1 MVRRIVLSFPL
12 LVLCFLATTASAQ
25 GFRDAEIEFNRGE
38 LLLEMR
44 DYPRAIFA
52 FNKAYTIRPDQRY
65 LAGLSRAYFGQG
77 EKEKALVHGQRYL
90 DRADDAPDS
99 KVKELVADLRN
110 EFAKDRGRVDV
121 TLFPPGGRLIV
132 VREDGSQ
139 ETSAVTEK
147 EVTRWLPLEAVTLV
161 YERDGFE
168 RAQQKVQVER
178 ARTQTVRLELGRA
191 AGESELVV
199 DANIRYALVYLDG
212 KEAGYTPFKKRVEAG
227 DHIVQVWAEDHLA
240 WTGVIDAPAAR
251 SVSVQAQLVPA
262 AGRVSSM
269 PAPMVKVEKQSNF
282 WRLSTW
288 GWITMGAGI
297 AAGGAAGYF
306 YYSFNQKWAE
316 VNAADGDD
324 DLQNQLFTEATGF
337 YNTTI
342 IAGITGGALI
352 GGGLL
357 MVLLDKGDEL
367 DNAATFELLSIAP
380 TFAPDVVSLDAA
392 FSF

>member
-1 MVRRIVLSFPL
+1 MTQRFFLSL
-12 LVLCFLATTASAQ
+12 LTILLCVCATNAAAQ

-52 FNKAYTIRPDQRY
+52 FNKAYTILPDQRY
-65 LAGLSRAYFGQG
+65 LAGLTRAYYGKG
-77 EKEKALVHGQRYL
+77 EREKALVHGQRYL
-90 DRADDAPDS
+90 ERAGDS
-99 KVKELVADLRN
+99 PEPKVKELVVELRK
-110 EFAKDRGRVDV
+110 EFSNDRGQVDV
-121 TLFPPGGRLIV
+121 TLFPQGGKLIV
-132 VREDGSQ
+132 VREDGSS
-139 ETSAVTEK
+139 ETTAVTEK

-168 RAQQKVQVER
+168 RAQQKVQVDR
-178 ARTQTVRLELGRA
+178 AKVQKVRLELGHA
-191 AGESELVV
+191 AGESELIV

-212 KEAGYTPFKKRVEAG
+212 KEAGYTPFKKRVDAG

-251 SVSVQAQLVPA
+251 SVSVQANLVPA
-262 AGRVSSM
+262 AGRVSSV
-269 PAPMVKVEKQSNF
+269 PVPRVLVEEQSNF

-288 GWITMGAGI
+288 GWITMGTGI

-316 VNAADGDD
+316 VVAAEGDD

-337 YNTTI
+337 YNMTM

-380 TFAPDVVSLDAA
+380 TFAPDVVLLDAA

>member
-1 MVRRIVLSFPL
+1 LFVAQRIFLTLLPL
-12 LVLCFLATTASAQ
+12 FICVLATNAAAQ

-52 FNKAYTIRPDQRY
+52 FNKAFTILPDQRY
-65 LAGLSRAYFGQG
+65 LAGLARAYFGKG
-77 EKEKALVHGQRYL
+77 ERENALVHGQRYL
-90 DRADDAPDS
+90 ERAGDNPDPE
-99 KVKELVADLRN
+99 VKELVAELRS
-110 EFAKDRGRVDV
+110 EFTKDRGQVDV
-121 TLFPPGGRLIV
+121 TLFPRGGKLIV
-132 VREDGSQ
+132 VREDGTQ
-139 ETSAVTEK
+139 ETTAVTEK
-147 EVTRWLPLEAVTLV
+147 EVTRWLPLESVTLV
-161 YERDGFE
+161 YEKDGFE
-168 RAQQKVQVER
+168 RAQQKVQVDR
-178 ARTQTVRLELGRA
+178 AKVQSVRLELGHA

-199 DANIRYALVYLDG
+199 DANIRYALVYVDG
-212 KEAGYTPFKKRVEAG
+212 KEAGYTPFKKRVDAG

-251 SVSVQAQLVPA
+251 SVSVQAKLVPA
-262 AGRVSSM
+262 AGRVGSV
-269 PAPMVKVEKQSNF
+269 PIPQVLVEEQSNF

-288 GWITMGAGI
+288 GWITMGTGI

-306 YYSFNQKWAE
+306 YYTFNQKWAE
-316 VNAADGDD
+316 VEAAEG
-324 DLQNQLFTEATGF
+324 DLQNQLLAEATSY
-337 YNTTI
+337 YNITM

-367 DNAATFELLSIAP
+367 DNAATFELLSVAP
-380 TFAPDVVSLDAA
+380 TFTPDVVLLDAA

>member
-1 MVRRIVLSFPL
+1 MARRIVLSFLL
-12 LVLCFLATTASAQ
+12 LVLCILTTPASAQ

-52 FNKAYTIRPDQRY
+52 YNKAYTILPDQRY
-65 LAGLSRAYFGQG
+65 LAGLARAYFGQG
-77 EKEKALVHGQRYL
+77 EREKALVHGERYL
-90 DRADDAPDS
+90 DCADNAPDA
-99 KVKELVADLRN
+99 KVKDLVAELRS
-110 EFAKDRGRVDV
+110 EFSKDRGRVDV
-121 TLFPPGGRLIV
+121 TLFPPGGMLIV
-132 VREDGSQ
+132 VRDDGSQ
-139 ETSAVTEK
+139 ETTAVTEK
-147 EVTRWLPLEAVTLV
+147 KVTRWLPLEAVTLV

-168 RAQQKVQVER
+168 RAQQKVQVDR
-178 ARTQTVRLELGRA
+178 GKVQTVRLELGRA

-199 DANIRYALVYLDG
+199 DANIRYAVVYLDG
-212 KEAGYTPFKKRVEAG
+212 KEVGYTPFKKRVEAG

-240 WTGVIDAPAAR
+240 WTGVVDAPAAR
-251 SVSVQAQLVPA
+251 SVSVQASLVPA
-262 AGRVSSM
+262 AGRVGSV
-269 PAPMVKVEKQSNF
+269 PVPMVTVEEPSNF

-288 GWITMGAGI
+288 GWFTMGAGI

-316 VNAADGDD
+316 VIAAEGDD

-357 MVLLDKGDEL
+357 MILLDKGDEL

-380 TFAPDVVSLDAA
+380 SFAPDVVSLDAA